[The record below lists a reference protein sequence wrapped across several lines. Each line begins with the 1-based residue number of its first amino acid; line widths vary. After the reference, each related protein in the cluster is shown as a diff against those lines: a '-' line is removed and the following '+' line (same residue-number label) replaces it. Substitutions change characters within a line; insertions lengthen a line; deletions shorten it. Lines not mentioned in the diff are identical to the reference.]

1 MNKKALE
8 RFAPAE
14 RNSLRAA
21 VEKRLASLGLTG
33 DQPSLFSKWLKEE
46 GEAIIVNKKAY
57 PRSNY
62 QAFQELFNELKK
74 VGYDHLVEEL
84 AYTWFNRFMAI
95 RYMEVNSVLPDY
107 VKIIERDP
115 ITRRPEI
122 MDNYTHLKVD
132 GAEIEELKI
141 ANEEE
146 EAYRILFIASL
157 KQLSVSMPFLF
168 PADQDWTEIGM
179 PENILTPGGIVDRIL
194 EEEGL
199 SQSFEAGVESIGW
212 LYQFY
217 MSEKKK
223 QVGGLRNN
231 AVKKEDLPVVTQ
243 LFTPRWIVD
252 YMTENTVG
260 KLYDEWQPQNDLST
274 QWPYY
279 LKHENSKKLL
289 PEFQDNLEQIK
300 FIDPA
305 CGSGHILVAAFEH
318 FYEMYLEQGYRRSE
332 IGSLILKNNLFGCDI
347 DWRAAQ
353 IANFTL
359 YMKAAETNKRFLRQV
374 TSKVGNVLEIRDSV
388 PLTEEEWKWFA
399 QYEKKIDVLQELIIK
414 FENAKQFGSLIR
426 PANIDYTSLLELLES
441 LKEQQIADLYEEAL
455 KQSAISKLIPVLRQA
470 KLLADQYQIVVTNP
484 PYHNK
489 FNPSLKTFLTEE
501 FNDFKSDLYSSF
513 IARCLEMAT
522 KNGYIGMMTP
532 FTWMFISSHEKL
544 RRHIVSKFSFS
555 SLVQLEYSAFEEA
568 TVPICTFVIQKQDKD
583 PVGEY
588 IRLSELRGDQGN
600 FLREAVINNAVSY
613 RYRVNSKN
621 FNNIPGAPI
630 AYWADESIYAAFKN
644 YPSLDEVAD
653 VRVGLQT
660 SDNERFL
667 RFWWEVDYSKIGF
680 QMENAIEAKNSRKK
694 WFPFNKGG
702 EFRKWYGNMEYVIN
716 WENDGKEIK
725 EFATA
730 KYKNYT
736 RTLKNLNFMFRDGAT
751 WSAISSSRLAV
762 RYQPKGV
769 LFSNAGMTVF
779 SNSMEKTTGIIG
791 LLNSDTIWGLIQNL
805 SSTIN
810 FDAGILKRL
819 PYTMPDEDS
828 KIITNDLIRIAKQEW
843 DSKETSYDFLGK
855 LHENEFNIKEY
866 VVLNQT
872 QISEW
877 INEMLT
883 KETIL
888 NEKVS
893 GLFNIGIEENINK
906 QKLVEKT
913 IRPLSSLQI
922 NKEFLSYFIGCTLGR
937 FSLAKKGIVYAGGE
951 WRESNYSLYQPVKD
965 GILTFTDEQVLPDEQ
980 DVYKQLQKFLS
991 ILYGEETLQD
1001 NLSFIAEALGK
1012 KPRETVEQA
1021 IRRYFMTDFIKD
1033 HIQLYKKRPIY
1044 WLIDSGKHKGMQ
1056 SLMYLHRYT
1065 PYTLGLAMQNHFVPL
1080 LSQWRNL
1087 ERVTLEEFENGEVTP
1102 VVKKELTKK
1111 LEVYQNRRIELET
1124 FQDKLNQ
1131 LARKEIPIDLDDGV
1145 KENYQML
1152 EDILISIKF

>member
-95 RYMEVNSVLPDY
+95 RYMEVNGVLPDY

-122 MDNYTHLKVD
+122 MDNYTHMKVD

-199 SQSFEAGVESIGW
+199 SLSFEAGVESIGW

-374 TSKVGNVLEIRDSV
+374 TSKVGNVLEIRDST
-388 PLTEEEWKWFA
+388 PLTEEEWQWVA
-399 QYEKKIDVLQELIIK
+399 QYEKNIDVFQELIIQ

-426 PANIDYTSLLELLES
+426 PADFDYTSLLQLLES

-455 KQSAISKLIPVLRQA
+455 KQSAISKLVPILRQA
-470 KLLADQYQIVVTNP
+470 KLLADQYQVVVTNP

-489 FNPSLKTFLTEE
+489 FNPSLKTFLTKEYK
-501 FNDFKSDLYSSF
+501 DFKSDLYSSF
-513 IARCLEMAT
+513 IVRCIEMAT
-522 KNGYIGMMTP
+522 ENGYIGMMTP
-532 FTWMFISSHEKL
+532 FTWMFISTHEKL
-544 RRHIVSKFSFS
+544 RRHIVNNYSFS

-568 TVPICTFVIQKQDKD
+568 TVPICTFVIQKQDQD

-588 IRLSELRGDQGN
+588 IRLSELKGN
-600 FLREAVINNAVSY
+600 QAEFLKEAVVNNTVAY
-613 RYRVNSKN
+613 RHQVNSKN
-621 FNNIPGAPI
+621 FDNIPGSPI

-644 YPSLDEVAD
+644 NLALNDVAD
-653 VRVGLQT
+653 VKVGIQT

-667 RFWWEVDYSKIGF
+667 RYWWEVDYSKIGF
-680 QMENAIEAKNSRKK
+680 GMKNGLEAKDSKKK

-702 EFRKWYGNMEYVIN
+702 DFRKWYGNIEHVIN
-716 WENDGKEIK
+716 WEDDGKEIK
-725 EFATA
+725 NFKDE
-730 KYKNYT
+730 KGK
-736 RTLKNLNFMFRDGAT
+736 LKSRPQNLEYMFREGAT
-751 WSAISSSRLAV
+751 WSAISSGKLAV
-762 RYQPKGV
+762 RYQPEGV
-769 LFSNAGMTVF
+769 LFSNAGMAVF
-779 SNSMEKTTGIIG
+779 SSSHKELLNIIG
-791 LLNSDTIWGLIQNL
+791 LLNSDAIWKMIQNL

-810 FDAGILKRL
+810 FDAGIIERL
-819 PYTMPDEDS
+819 PFTILDEKTTIVAD
-828 KIITNDLIRIAKQEW
+828 DLIEVAKQEW
-843 DSKETSYDFLGK
+843 DTRETSYNFLEK
-855 LHENEFNIKEY
+855 IHR
-866 VVLNQT
+866 VVLNLNEYVLVKRELH
-872 QISEW
+872 SKW

-888 NEKVS
+888 DEKVS
-893 GLFNIGIEENINK
+893 NLFEINTEKEANK
-906 QKLVEKT
+906 QQLVEKT
-913 IRPLSSLQI
+913 IPKLSSLKAI
-922 NKEFLSYFIGCTLGR
+922 KEFLSYFTGCTIGR
-937 FSLAKKGIVYAGGE
+937 FSLVEGGLEYAGGE
-951 WRESNYSLYQPVKD
+951 WDDSKYSSYQPVKD
-965 GILTFTDEQVLPDEQ
+965 GILTFTDEQVLPDDQ
-980 DVYKQLQKFLS
+980 DVYKRLQEFLS
-991 ILYGEETLQD
+991 ILYGEEAIQE
-1001 NLSFIAEALGK
+1001 NLSFIAEILGK
-1012 KPRETVEQA
+1012 KPREAVEQT

-1065 PYTLGLAMQNHFVPL
+1065 PHTLGLAMQNHFVPL

-1087 ERVTLEEFENGEVTP
+1087 ERVTLEEFENADVTP
-1102 VVKKELTKK
+1102 AVKKELMKK
-1111 LEVYQNRRIELET
+1111 LDGYQKRRIELEA

-1131 LARKEIPIDLDDGV
+1131 LARKEIPINLDDGV
-1145 KENYQML
+1145 KVNYQKL
-1152 EDILISIKF
+1152 EGILTNIKF